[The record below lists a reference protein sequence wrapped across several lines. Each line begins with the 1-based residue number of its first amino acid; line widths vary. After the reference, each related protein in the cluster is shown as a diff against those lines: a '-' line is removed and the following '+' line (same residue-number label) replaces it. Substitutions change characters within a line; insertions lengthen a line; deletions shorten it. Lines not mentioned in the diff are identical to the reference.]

1 MGIELFLPFLASLS
15 VIWFFR
21 KVDGSGFRV
30 GQLKKYSQKLQDDL
44 DLAAMTGVQA
54 VKDAT
59 IDLELTNKQA
69 KKLVTDLQAQAG
81 ETTLLLENLKAHKDY
96 LDNVLSELKDVVK
109 VSSEIREESRYVQE
123 GMDIIRSHREELKKM
138 DSENNQIRDQVKEL
152 IHGFNEKINTRTTD
166 ILESLASKIVELEN
180 LLEVKSDKVDETLKD
195 LADNY
200 KQRLSEEVESI
211 ITETVERVELAN
223 NRIEDFTNFVRDGE
237 KSLEVRLTR
246 YKDTTDSISD
256 RIERLDARLEEKAE
270 TVGESVQARLVSF
283 EKKFQE
289 KFESIFDQ
297 LSQNKEAFLS
307 GVKMEIDLMR
317 TDVESMSL
325 EIMTRRDE
333 ILTEARRQ
341 SELVLSSINNF
352 HEKFI
357 DAENRIIK
365 TAELKR
371 GDLQKEIGRFENE
384 FKNTSNAFYS
394 EADSIKES
402 IMKNLHN
409 FESDLS
415 KSLNYTESI
424 TREKFNSLREELEE
438 SMLSLHGRKKSE
450 FLDELA
456 SIDLK
461 IKELTRDTT
470 DKIKNVDDH
479 FYDLK
484 NALMESSKDI
494 IHQVEKEVDRLSSE
508 LDGEKNRVDQ
518 KIEFLAEGWNSE
530 LERIKNRTNKDVD
543 SLTSRLKDIH
553 VEGKDLADEIRS
565 EYNSGKNQLDLMLK
579 KADDNLRNEID
590 SLTDEVQNKLKKSQD
605 EAEIILA
612 RLQKAGINLYEKQE
626 SLLGDYGEKLY
637 RDLQSKLEK
646 TRYESEELL
655 EDIQKAGNNLLE
667 KQEEK
672 IDKLKSTIDERISRQ
687 LTVLLDKGQ
696 LQLDQLE
703 QRIATYVSEVK
714 NNLESNLKNSK
725 DDSERQIANFNSQM
739 QRSFR
744 DMEKVNKEF
753 IDNNREE
760 FQKSREELS
769 KIHITIESEMD
780 KVTRL
785 KGTLLEDFSREESK
799 LKYVMEK
806 ISEKMKEIES
816 FSDTIRNTDKVIR
829 ESEGTVQT
837 LNVLM
842 DKLREEG
849 HNLQEYSRGLD
860 QLKLAKKD
868 MDTEIRLLETQ
879 KIRIEQIENELNRAT
894 NVCDL
899 INKRTEELH
908 DKISTITSIDNKL
921 VDMTRMQDELE
932 SKISEVKAASS
943 KIYEI
948 SQSLQSTNRMGDQIS
963 ERLLSL
969 ERELERVESKEVEIS
984 DHIFT
989 IAEKANEIESRS
1001 MDLKSVEAKFDKV
1014 EHLMMD
1020 LSTKHKQVA
1029 TMQKR
1034 IETLKADSEEMRE
1047 GLEGLLV
1054 EADDKFQKLSDFLN
1068 NIEGFIETKGTSSQ
1082 VPQRPTVIQ
1091 PPPKAT
1097 TPRERE
1103 AMIEM
1108 SKKKKATV
1116 LNLYENYSWS
1126 TDTIAEKLN
1135 MEKSMVEA
1143 IIHGR

>member
-714 NNLESNLKNSK
+714 NNLESNLK
-725 DDSERQIANFNSQM
+725 
-739 QRSFR
+739 
-744 DMEKVNKEF
+744 EF
-753 IDNNREE
+753 
-760 FQKSREELS
+760 
-769 KIHITIESEMD
+769 
-780 KVTRL
+780 
-785 KGTLLEDFSREESK
+785 
-799 LKYVMEK
+799 
-806 ISEKMKEIES
+806 
-816 FSDTIRNTDKVIR
+816 
-829 ESEGTVQT
+829 
-837 LNVLM
+837 
-842 DKLREEG
+842 
-849 HNLQEYSRGLD
+849 
-860 QLKLAKKD
+860 
-868 MDTEIRLLETQ
+868 
-879 KIRIEQIENELNRAT
+879 
-894 NVCDL
+894 
-899 INKRTEELH
+899 
-908 DKISTITSIDNKL
+908 
-921 VDMTRMQDELE
+921 
-932 SKISEVKAASS
+932 
-943 KIYEI
+943 
-948 SQSLQSTNRMGDQIS
+948 
-963 ERLLSL
+963 
-969 ERELERVESKEVEIS
+969 
-984 DHIFT
+984 
-989 IAEKANEIESRS
+989 
-1001 MDLKSVEAKFDKV
+1001 
-1014 EHLMMD
+1014 
-1020 LSTKHKQVA
+1020 
-1029 TMQKR
+1029 
-1034 IETLKADSEEMRE
+1034 
-1047 GLEGLLV
+1047 
-1054 EADDKFQKLSDFLN
+1054 
-1068 NIEGFIETKGTSSQ
+1068 
-1082 VPQRPTVIQ
+1082 
-1091 PPPKAT
+1091 
-1097 TPRERE
+1097 
-1103 AMIEM
+1103 
-1108 SKKKKATV
+1108 
-1116 LNLYENYSWS
+1116 
-1126 TDTIAEKLN
+1126 
-1135 MEKSMVEA
+1135 
-1143 IIHGR
+1143 

>member
-30 GQLKKYSQKLQDDL
+30 GQLKKYSQKLQEDL

-69 KKLVTDLQAQAG
+69 KKLVSELQGQAG

-138 DSENNQIRDQVKEL
+138 DSENNHIRDQVKEL

-200 KQRLSEEVESI
+200 KQKLSEEVDSM

-341 SELVLSSINNF
+341 SEIVLSSINNF

-409 FESDLS
+409 FETDLS

-438 SMLSLHGRKKSE
+438 SMLTLHGRKKSE

-461 IKELTRDTT
+461 IKELSRDTT

-484 NALMESSKDI
+484 NALMETSKDI
-494 IHQVEKEVDRLSSE
+494 IHQVEKEVDRLSRE

-530 LERIKNRTNKDVD
+530 LERIKNRTSKDVD

-565 EYNSGKNQLDLMLK
+565 EYNNGKNQLDLMLK

-590 SLTDEVQNKLKKSQD
+590 SLTDEVQSKLKKSQD

-626 SLLGDYGEKLY
+626 TLLSDYGEKLY
-637 RDLQSKLEK
+637 RDLQAKLEK

-672 IDKLKSTIDERISRQ
+672 IEKLKSTIDERISRQ

-760 FQKSREELS
+760 FQKSREELA
-769 KIHITIESEMD
+769 KIHITIESEME

-785 KGTLLEDFSREESK
+785 KGSLLEDFSREESK
-799 LKYVMEK
+799 LKYTMEK
-806 ISEKMKEIES
+806 ISEKMREIES
-816 FSDTIRNTDKVIR
+816 LSDTIRNTDKVMR

-837 LNVLM
+837 LNALM
-842 DKLREEG
+842 DKLRDEG

-969 ERELERVESKEVEIS
+969 ERDLERVELKEVEIS
-984 DHIFT
+984 DHIYT

-1054 EADDKFQKLSDFLN
+1054 EAEDKFQKLSDFLN
-1068 NIEGFIETKGTSSQ
+1068 NVEGFIESRGTTQ
-1082 VPQRPTVIQ
+1082 QPQRPTVL
-1091 PPPKAT
+1091 PPTPKQT